1 MMIRLSLSLLALLM
15 TVPANAC
22 DLHHN
27 PSAAEA
33 TEDQESSATVKE
45 KAVKAV
51 KAVKAAKSPA
61 VDQKISPQKKKKSAP
76 AKPNTTT

>member
-22 DLHHN
+22 DLHRN

-33 TEDQESSATVKE
+33 TEDQESSATVTE
-45 KAVKAV
+45 
-51 KAVKAAKSPA
+51 KAAKSPA

-76 AKPNTTT
+76 AKPNSKT